1 MTPGASVVQP
11 SVFGPGA
18 THPGVRVML
27 RLVGLMAGGGCV
39 WAAVT
44 DLGLRRDLSDV
55 ALTRGDG
62 LLILLAAGIVLLFW
76 AFSRMPWTQA
86 VLTIDDHGVT
96 TELRGATVRPP
107 ATVPFHLLDR
117 VEVTPLRSS
126 HTLTIAAR
134 DGAPR
139 RWFEVRDC
147 TMQVGANA
155 PLIAREIARRARA
168 AGVNVEGPEGRG
180 PLMSQSIWRFAP
192 SLAPNLPVT
201 DGQ

>member
-1 MTPGASVVQP
+1 MTQGAAPAQP
-11 SVFGPGA
+11 SVYGPGA
-18 THPGVRVML
+18 THPGVRMML
-27 RLVGLMAGGGCV
+27 RLVGLGAGGGCV

-44 DLGLRRDLSDV
+44 DFGLRMDLSGV
-55 ALTRGDG
+55 TLARGDG

-76 AFSRMPWTQA
+76 SFSLMPWTQA

-96 TELRGATVRPP
+96 TELRGAATRPP

-117 VEVTPLRSS
+117 VEVTPLGTS

-147 TMQVGANA
+147 TLQVGTNA

-168 AGVNVEGPEGRG
+168 AGVIVQGPEGRG
-180 PLMSQSIWRFAP
+180 PLMSHAIWRFAP
-192 SLAPNLPVT
+192 SSAPPLPAT
-201 DGQ
+201 DGP